1 MQQSK
6 TSKFFIQV
14 SISIGIIAA
23 FNLLVIHLSKN
34 SIPRQILRTAQSS
47 ETVTDIFVGNSLMQ
61 AGFNTKVFEANLSN
75 RKAINLGLGSS
86 SPVEHY
92 LLLKSTTRQSK
103 TTIYYGFFDTQLTD
117 QITSDYDS
125 LFGNRAASYYIEPE
139 TAILLYAPN
148 DFIKAWQ
155 LRLTGKVPMLVE
167 RAALWA
173 NIERIRRSIGS
184 IGVPSTS
191 VNQFGRTEDFQ
202 ILEPINQASFAQLC
216 KSVVQNKVAFNSGI
230 NSILKLAN
238 QRSTETI
245 FILMPMTKKH
255 RDRFYAMSEWQDYY
269 GYLNNLLNMNGGSL
283 INASDWIADDG
294 FSDGLHLNDLGAK
307 LFSEKIAAYKKTTYL
322 R

>member
-1 MQQSK
+1 
-6 TSKFFIQV
+6 
-14 SISIGIIAA
+14 
-23 FNLLVIHLSKN
+23 
-34 SIPRQILRTAQSS
+34 
-47 ETVTDIFVGNSLMQ
+47 
-61 AGFNTKVFEANLSN
+61 
-75 RKAINLGLGSS
+75 
-86 SPVEHY
+86 
-92 LLLKSTTRQSK
+92 
-103 TTIYYGFFDTQLTD
+103 
-117 QITSDYDS
+117 
-125 LFGNRAASYYIEPE
+125 
-139 TAILLYAPN
+139 
-148 DFIKAWQ
+148 
-155 LRLTGKVPMLVE
+155 MLVE